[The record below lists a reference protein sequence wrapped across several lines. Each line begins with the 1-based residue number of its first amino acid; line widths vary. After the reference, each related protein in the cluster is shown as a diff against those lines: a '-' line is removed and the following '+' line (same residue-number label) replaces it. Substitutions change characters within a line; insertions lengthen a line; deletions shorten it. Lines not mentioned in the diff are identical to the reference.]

1 MIKKIIILVL
11 SFALFVGGVVII
23 ADKTGLFES
32 LQTSLDS
39 SKDAKETTKTSSS
52 TVASTLPSAQNILY
66 LDEENRTGY
75 RTMNGLTY
83 FFKYFEPG
91 DLTAT
96 ARIYLNQVKPY
107 STYSVNAYYSCEG
120 KDGLNSVGWTKSKVL
135 DESYY
140 ISPLDYLGRQY
151 VSYTVISNCADPAS
165 VLADLNDNVFNT
177 NCFPIV
183 YNSADG

>member
-91 DLTAT
+91 ELEAQ
-96 ARIYLNQVKPY
+96 ARIYVNNVKPY
-107 STYSVNAYYSCEG
+107 AGYTPIVYYSRDG
-120 KDGLNSVGWTKSKVL
+120 ADGLNAKPWSSETL
-135 DESYY
+135 DSSFY
-140 ISPLDYLGRQY
+140 IYPFVTYGRQY
-151 VSYTVISNCADPAS
+151 VSYTVISSCSDPAS

-177 NCFPIV
+177 DCFPIV
-183 YNSADG
+183 YNAADG